1 MYLYSE
7 RKKNYQSSL
16 TRKQTS
22 FLNGQTFE
30 NGLHYEKKTL
40 WQISSQK
47 HDPHNSW
54 KYISYPHN
62 LLANVS

>member
-1 MYLYSE
+1 MYVMDLYSE

-40 WQISSQK
+40 
-47 HDPHNSW
+47 
-54 KYISYPHN
+54 
-62 LLANVS
+62 